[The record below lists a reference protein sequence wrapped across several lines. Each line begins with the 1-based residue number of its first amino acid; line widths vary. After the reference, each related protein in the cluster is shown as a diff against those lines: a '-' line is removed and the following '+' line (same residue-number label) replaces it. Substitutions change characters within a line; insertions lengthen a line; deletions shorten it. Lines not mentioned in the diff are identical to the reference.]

1 MSPVEG
7 QNWGEIMVGECSRD
21 SFREVEEDLKRL
33 KENIKSVFLKRNKM
47 WTKNLGK
54 QMSRNKDR
62 LFSDTKEGSDT

>member
-1 MSPVEG
+1 MSPMEG
-7 QNWGEIMVGECSRD
+7 QNWGEIIVGECSRD
-21 SFREVEEDLKRL
+21 NFIEVEEDLKRL

-62 LFSDTKEGSDT
+62 LFSDTEEGSDT